1 MGCCIETLMVAWD
14 EKAHR
19 LVTTGNDTLG
29 FREFAALASI
39 ESDRDLW
46 RVIDAFCEARGLM
59 FPWRFLEVV
68 PDEDV
73 LAQAAPEP

>member
-1 MGCCIETLMVAWD
+1 MGCRIETLMVAWD

-29 FREFAALASI
+29 FCEFAALAGI
-39 ESDRDLW
+39 ESDRGLW

-73 LAQAAPEP
+73 LAQAAREP